1 MTTGNSMAKFEN
13 PHI

>member
-1 MTTGNSMAKFEN
+1 MAKFEN